1 MTVRTSGYA
10 AIARGERWTCR
21 HCPGCK
27 ERRMMPETEERCLRC
42 QESGGHRRQP
52 RVLYLPGLR
61 DAREWA
67 GLSRE
72 ELESL
77 VGLSRYRLHLLEES
91 EKRVKTRTARRIA
104 AVLGTTVSA
113 LTQEMRGETALRQA
127 SAGRIPLPEEGSA
140 A

>member
-1 MTVRTSGYA
+1 MIVRTSGYA
-10 AIARGERWTCR
+10 AIARGERWSVQW
-21 HCPGCK
+21 CPGCR

-61 DAREWA
+61 AAREQA
-67 GLSRE
+67 GLSRG

-77 VGLSRYRLHLLEES
+77 VGLTRYRLHLIEEGQ
-91 EKRVKTRTARRIA
+91 KRVKLRTARKIA
-104 AVLGTTVSA
+104 AAVGATVDMLSVETMTEQKVTTRN
-113 LTQEMRGETALRQA
+113 ERG
-127 SAGRIPLPEEGSA
+127 A